1 VKCID
6 FIGWCGKHKGR
17 FGNWFWKKRAK
28 IFIFGGENIKWEI
41 KGKMN
46 AVEGRTQ

>member
-1 VKCID
+1 VGNIKGD
-6 FIGWCGKHKGR
+6 LEIGFGKSAQK
-17 FGNWFWKKRAK
+17 FSFL
-28 IFIFGGENIKWEI
+28 GGKNIKWEI